1 MAAVEAKV
9 LENFL
14 RKSLPKIDPDILN
27 YVVDV
32 TCGDEFET
40 SEDLFDAVGC
50 HLYEDE
56 DGDENQIRHICS
68 QLMNLLKGSSD
79 ECNSTL
85 QNGNVKI
92 LNAPIH
98 IGERAKEHVDQI
110 TEQNTIWLKPVEEE
124 VLKTVDMK
132 KLEKI
137 DAKRKQK
144 MDKKENADAMKSSAD
159 AKNAGPTTNQVV
171 QKKELKKDLGGERVV
186 DIRIE
191 NFDLAYGSKVL
202 LKNANLVMAFG
213 RRYGFVG
220 RNGMGKTTLL
230 KAIAKKE
237 LYIASHI
244 TVLHVEQ
251 EVLGDETLAVDSVLE
266 ADTVRNELMK
276 EEKEISK
283 KLNSST
289 TKDNALSARLSEIYA
304 KLEEIE
310 ADKAPARASLILYG
324 LGFSTEMQKTATREF
339 SGGWRMRISLA
350 RALFTKPDLLL
361 LDEPTNML
369 DVKAILWLE
378 NYLQTWAST
387 LFVVSHDR
395 MFLDA
400 VATDIIFLHSKDLD
414 YYKGNYT
421 QFEVTKEEKLKNQQR
436 EYEAQKQ
443 YREHLQAFIDRWRV
457 NANRAAQ
464 AQSKI
469 KILEKLPDLKPVEIE
484 PIVTLRL
491 PECEGANATMLRFD
505 EVSFAY
511 PTNPNKNIFE
521 KVDLTASLSSRIAVV
536 GENGSGK
543 TTLLKVLL
551 GEYEPTGGVRHTHRQ
566 LRLGYFSQHHV
577 DGLNMEL
584 SSVAML
590 RDKFPGKLD
599 QEYRSHLGSYGVSGE
614 LAMRPI
620 NSLSGGQK
628 SRVAFAVMTWHNPN
642 FFILDEPT
650 NHLDIETVEALGHA
664 INKFKGGII
673 LVSHNEQLIQMIGK
687 ETWLVGSKT
696 VKTIEGG
703 FTAYKKA
710 LEEEFQRIGAY

>member
-1 MAAVEAKV
+1 MATVEAEV
-9 LENFL
+9 IEDFL
-14 RKSLPKIDPDILN
+14 KKSLPRIDPDILN

-32 TCGDEFET
+32 TIGDEFET
-40 SEDLFDAVGC
+40 SEDLFEAVGC
-50 HLYEDE
+50 HLLEE
-56 DGDENQIRHICS
+56 DGKEDKIQKLCL
-68 QLMNLLKGSSD
+68 QLMNLLKGSSTD
-79 ECNSTL
+79 SNLQAT
-85 QNGNVKI
+85 QNGTVKI
-92 LNAPIH
+92 LNAPVH
-98 IGERAKEHVDQI
+98 IGDIAKEHVEQI
-110 TEQNTIWLKPVEEE
+110 NEQNAIWIKPQEEE
-124 VLKTVDMK
+124 ILKTVDMK
-132 KLEKI
+132 KLEKA
-137 DAKRKQK
+137 DLKRKQK
-144 MDKKENADAMKSSAD
+144 LDKKENSDGNRFAGGE
-159 AKNAGPTTNQVV
+159 KNEGPTTNQVI
-171 QKKELKKDLGGERVV
+171 QKKELKKDLAGERVV

-202 LKNANLVMAFG
+202 LKNANLIMAFG

-230 KAIAKKE
+230 KSIAKKE
-237 LYIASHI
+237 LYIPSHI
-244 TVLHVEQ
+244 TILHVEQ
-251 EVLGDETLAVDSVLE
+251 EVLGDDTLAVDSVLE
-266 ADTVRNELMK
+266 ADTVRASLLNE
-276 EEKEISK
+276 EQE
-283 KLNSST
+283 
-289 TKDNALSARLSEIYA
+289 LSAQAKEGAAPSSRLNEIYA

-310 ADKAPARASLILYG
+310 ADKAPARASLILFG
-324 LGFSTEMQKTATREF
+324 LGFSTEMQKTATKEF

-350 RALFTKPDLLL
+350 RALFCKPDLLL

-378 NYLQTWAST
+378 NYLQTWPTT

-400 VATDIIFLHSKDLD
+400 IATDIIFLHSKDLD

-421 QFEVTKEEKLKNQQR
+421 QFEVTREEKLKNQQR

-443 YREHLQAFIDRWRV
+443 YRDHLQAYIDRWRV

-469 KILEKLPDLKPVEIE
+469 KILEKLPELKPVEVV

-505 EVSFAY
+505 EVNFAY
-511 PTNPNKNIFE
+511 PSNPNRNIFE
-521 KVDLTASLSSRIAVV
+521 KVDLTAALNSRIAVV

-551 GEYEPTGGVRHTHRQ
+551 GECEPTAGVRHTHRQ

-577 DGLNMEL
+577 DGLSLDLTSLGYFKE
-584 SSVAML
+584 
-590 RDKFPGKLD
+590 KFPGKLD
-599 QEYRSHLGSYGVSGE
+599 QEYRSHLGSYGVTGE

-620 NSLSGGQK
+620 SSLSGGQK
-628 SRVAFAVMTWHNPN
+628 SRVAFAVMTWHSPN

-664 INKFKGGII
+664 INKFKGGLI
-673 LVSHNEQLIQMIGK
+673 LVSHNEQLIQMVAK
-687 ETWLVGSKT
+687 ETWLVGNQG

-703 FTAYKKA
+703 FLAYKKA